1 MIAEANDLD
10 GKAQGGERRA
20 EPGLQSQSSDAIDYR
35 ASRIGRRR
43 SWYGLKKHA
52 KRFLSLRV
60 PNMFLRGLLHFRP
73 ALRQTGRLPVPARMK
88 EVEGQIQSARF
99 VMLRPDRC
107 VVAKELY
114 WGKGRRPKPE
124 DNLALE
130 LFATFARRS
139 DVMLDIGAYT
149 GIFTLVGTAVNPDLE
164 AHAFEIVPEVYR
176 ALFDNC
182 VRNGV
187 LHRTTLHHVGV
198 GNPDSVMK
206 VPARTAGS
214 ALPDFYSTGLHFD
227 TGILVRL
234 RSLDSLADLV
244 PTGARVVV
252 KVDVEGTENEVFRY
266 GQEFLASFRPA
277 ILCEVL
283 EGVAGVAEL
292 EDLLAPHGYRFYLVR
307 DADLVP
313 AAHIEPDADFR
324 DWLFTKQGP
333 DELAAIGL
341 ALAPRPAW
349 KRQASNA

>member
-1 MIAEANDLD
+1 LNGEAQD
-10 GKAQGGERRA
+10 GERKA
-20 EPGLQSQSSDAIDYR
+20 EPGLQSQSPDSIDYR

-60 PNMFLRGLLHFRP
+60 PNMFVRGLLHFLP
-73 ALRQTGRLPVPARMK
+73 ALRQTGRLPTPARMK
-88 EVEGQIQSARF
+88 EVEGQIQGARF

-124 DNLALE
+124 DNFAIE

-139 DVMLDIGAYT
+139 NVMLDIGAYT

-206 VPARTAGS
+206 VPAQTAGS

-266 GQEFLASFRPA
+266 GQKFLASFRPG

-292 EDLLAPHGYRFYLVR
+292 QDLLAPHGYRFYLVR
-307 DADLVP
+307 DADLLP
-313 AAHIEPDADFR
+313 AAHIEPDPDFR

-341 ALAPRPAW
+341 ALAPQMAW
-349 KRQASNA
+349 KRQASNS